1 MHFRFWSFQKLL
13 AKSNNVAQV
22 LGPEKPIVA
31 IIDFG
36 NILRDSGRQPVIE
49 IFRIGIIY
57 AHIVTSKFKIQNSTK
72 CRNFSDDL

>member
-36 NILRDSGRQPVIE
+36 NILRDSGSQPVIE
-49 IFRIGIIY
+49 ILRNGII
-57 AHIVTSKFKIQNSTK
+57 
-72 CRNFSDDL
+72 